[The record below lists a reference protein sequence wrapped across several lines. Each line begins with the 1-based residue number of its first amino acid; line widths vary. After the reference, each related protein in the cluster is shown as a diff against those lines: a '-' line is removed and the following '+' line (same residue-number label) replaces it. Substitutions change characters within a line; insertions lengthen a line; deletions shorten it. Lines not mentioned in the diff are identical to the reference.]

1 MRELLTETSNLLDK
15 KITPSRTRRVLLSPW
30 LIPVAVTALSISMT
44 TAVWMRIQHGEV
56 EGRQSDLTREI
67 ALISVEIRDRLRS
80 NAQVLR
86 GIQAFFGTTFIVTPE
101 QWRAYSAQLNIER
114 FTPGLHAYGYA
125 TRINNSDSGAAIAA
139 IRRTLKLPEFSI
151 KPPSTASESF
161 AITQIAPTSQNTTH
175 SVGFDLYSDTKI
187 RQAIGLARDKDE
199 VILSGRTAFH
209 MKDGPQ
215 PALIMTMP
223 VYMPGGITRR
233 LPERRKDI
241 SGVALAIFR
250 MSDFMDSL
258 SAVHSSSL
266 GLRIFDDESFNSDR
280 EGQGLTLLFDSFA
293 DSAKTSAPIEEREIE
308 FGQRKWLLQFQPKTP
323 LPVLREST
331 LLLGGGL
338 AISLLLGML
347 TWNLSTRRQ
356 QAEAFARKVNAEL
369 RHSEERFQLAAQGT
383 HDGLWDH
390 EFGDR
395 EIYASERLEEL
406 LGFLPGTMPAG
417 IHFLFSRIHP
427 DDLATVREANIR
439 HIKDRVPYDIEYR
452 MLKADNTWGWF
463 RSRGQAVWDAS
474 GRATRMAGS
483 VADISQR
490 KEAEAQLKHYKDF
503 LQTVL
508 KSIPHPI
515 FVKNRDGFYIMVN
528 AAMCEF
534 ANQDES
540 RFIGTR
546 HFDHTALSPETA
558 QRLADMDE
566 QVFLTGKPQTDE
578 FELPISGRGL
588 RAIIASKARASDP
601 DGNPILIGTITDV
614 TEQRQAEHVILT
626 TSRKLQSVLDAATE
640 VSIISTDTEG
650 IIRTFNRGSE
660 KMLGYHASDMIDRQS
675 AAILHLESEVTRR
688 CEELTAELGRPIS
701 GFEAFVAIP
710 QIRGAELHEWTYVR
724 KDGSQLTVNLV
735 VTAVRDENGGISG
748 YLGIGI
754 DISEQKQAEDK
765 LRMQHALLQT
775 IIEHVPGGVSL
786 IDRNLRFSAAN
797 SSLLSVLDFPESLF
811 ASGPP
816 TLYEVA
822 LFNAQRG
829 DYGPGEPE
837 DLANAVVERARHATA
852 HVFERTR
859 PDGKTLEVRGSPLPD
874 GGFVTTY
881 TDITE
886 RKQVE
891 AELLRHRDHLQEM
904 VAEQTADLL
913 RAKDVAERA
922 NHTKSEFLA
931 NMSHELRTP
940 MHAVLSFAALGEEKA
955 AAGSTEKLGRY
966 FQRIR
971 QSGERLLMLLNNLL
985 DLSKLEAGKM
995 HVELAQHD
1003 LLPLIEEAGAE
1014 LETLFNQ
1021 RDLKLQI
1028 GPAHC
1033 STEAICDPTRFAQV
1047 IHNLL
1052 SNAIKFSPDGGQI
1065 SITFDRSAISAGR
1078 RTDDGTLLPTLRI
1091 TVSDQGVG
1099 IPPGE
1104 LDSIFDKF
1112 VQSSKTKSGAGGTG
1126 LGLSICR
1133 EIMNA
1138 HRGTIEACNNPER
1151 GASFILQLPI
1161 TPSPFIH
1168 SAPREA

>member
-1 MRELLTETSNLLDK
+1 
-15 KITPSRTRRVLLSPW
+15 
-30 LIPVAVTALSISMT
+30 VAVTALSITMT
-44 TAVWMRIQHGEV
+44 IAVWMRLQHGEV

-67 ALISVEIRDRLRS
+67 ALISVEVRDRLRS
-80 NAQVLR
+80 NAQSLR
-86 GIQAFFGTTFIVTPE
+86 GIRAFFGTNSVVTPE
-101 QWRAYSAQLNIER
+101 QWQAYSAQINIER
-114 FTPGLHAYGYA
+114 FTPGLYAYGYA
-125 TRINNSDSGAAIAA
+125 RRIDSNDGGATISS

-151 KPPSTASESF
+151 KQPPGASESF
-161 AITQIAPTSQNTTH
+161 AITQIAPTSQDTGHN
-175 SVGFDLYSDTKI
+175 VGFDLYSDTKI
-187 RQAIGLARDKDE
+187 RQAIGLARDNDE
-199 VILSGRTAFH
+199 VILSGRTVFN
-209 MKDGPQ
+209 MDGSQQ
-215 PALIMTMP
+215 PALVMTMP
-223 VYMPGGITRR
+223 VYAPGGIARR

-241 SGVALAIFR
+241 TGVALTIFR

-266 GLRIFDDESFNSDR
+266 GLRIFDDESFNSAR

-293 DSAKTSAPIEEREIE
+293 DSATNSAPIEEREIE
-308 FGQRKWLLQFQPKTP
+308 FGQRKWLLQFQQKTP
-323 LPVLREST
+323 LPPIRESS

-356 QAEAFARKVNAEL
+356 QAEAFAKKVNSEL

-383 HDGLWDH
+383 QDGLWDH
-390 EFGDR
+390 GFGDH

-406 LGFLPGTMPAG
+406 LGFPPGTMPAG

-427 DDLATVREANIR
+427 DDLAAVREANIR
-439 HIKDRVPYDIEYR
+439 HIKERVPYDIEYR

-463 RSRGQAVWDAS
+463 RSSGQAVWDAS

-483 VADISQR
+483 VADIGQR

-515 FVKNRDGFYIMVN
+515 FVKNRSGFYVMVN
-528 AAMCEF
+528 TAMCEF

-540 RFIGTR
+540 RIIGSR
-546 HFDHTALSPETA
+546 HFDHAALSPETA

-588 RAIIASKARASDP
+588 RAIVATKALASDP
-601 DGNPILIGTITDV
+601 DENPILIGTITDV

-650 IIRTFNRGSE
+650 IIRTFNRGAE
-660 KMLGYHASDMIDRQS
+660 KMLGHHASDMIDRQS
-675 AAILHLESEVTRR
+675 PAILHLESEVTRR
-688 CEELTAELGRPIS
+688 CEELTTELGRSIR
-701 GFEAFVAIP
+701 GFDAFIAIP
-710 QIRGAELHEWTYVR
+710 QIKGAELREWTYVR
-724 KDGSQLTVNLV
+724 KDASQLTVNLV
-735 VTAVRDENGGISG
+735 VTAVRDENGAISG

-797 SSLLSVLDFPESLF
+797 SSLLRVLDFPESLF

-837 DLANAVVERARHATA
+837 GLANAVVERARHPTA

-859 PDGKTLEVRGSPLPD
+859 PNGKTLEVRGSPLPD

-891 AELLRHRDHLQEM
+891 AELLRHRDHLREL

-913 RAKDVAERA
+913 RAKDIAERS

-931 NMSHELRTP
+931 NLSHELRTP
-940 MHAVLSFAALGEEKA
+940 MHAILGFAALGEEKSV
-955 AAGSTEKLGRY
+955 AGNTEKLSRY

-971 QSGERLLMLLNNLL
+971 QSGERLLMLLNKLL

-995 HVELAQHD
+995 HVELARHD
-1003 LLPLIEEAGAE
+1003 LLPLIDEAGAE
-1014 LETLFNQ
+1014 LEMLFTQ
-1021 RDLKLQI
+1021 RNLKLLI
-1028 GPAHC
+1028 EPARC
-1033 STEAICDPTRFAQV
+1033 STKAICDPTRFGQV

-1065 SITFDRSAISAGR
+1065 TISFVRSSISAGR
-1078 RTDDGTLLPTLRI
+1078 RTDDGTIVPTLSV

-1099 IPPGE
+1099 IPPDE
-1104 LDSIFDKF
+1104 LDTIFDKF
-1112 VQSSKTKSGAGGTG
+1112 VQSSKTKNGAGGTG

-1138 HRGTIEACNNPER
+1138 HRGTIEACNNPQR

-1161 TPSPFIH
+1161 APSPFIH
-1168 SAPREA
+1168 SAPREAQ